1 MAGIAAGKVM
11 MTDNHDGAFW
21 RLACFHTDSSQPNVS
36 TPIAFFNLGLLSSRL
51 SDPLAFG
58 RTDLVISSL
67 EFFFFFSIF
76 LATQMGVCMVFL
88 TRKLGWAEKSSGLR
102 QKAK

>member
-1 MAGIAAGKVM
+1 MAAIAAGKVM

-21 RLACFHTDSSQPNVS
+21 RSAGFHTDSSQPNVS

-67 EFFFFFSIF
+67 EFFSFYFPGNSNGS
-76 LATQMGVCMVFL
+76 LHGVPN
-88 TRKLGWAEKSSGLR
+88 K
-102 QKAK
+102 KAGVG